1 MTKYLKTA
9 DPDWYKQR
17 LIRVMYCVAAAFF
30 ILFFRLFH
38 LQVIQGEELRR
49 LSENNCIR
57 LQSVD
62 PSRGLIFDRNGK
74 TLVDNRPSFNLN
86 IILKDAKPVERTIA
100 KLADVIHVPV
110 SELMSKIECDK
121 RVSAYKPV
129 LLKQDIGRDVL
140 AAVEV
145 RKFDLPGVVVDV
157 KPRRHSLYKQG
168 AAHLIGYLGEI
179 NPAELKSE
187 KYPGCRGGDFIG
199 KFGVEKA
206 FEPFL
211 RGQRGGRQVE
221 VDAAG
226 QIVAVLKTVGA
237 RPGNNIYL
245 TIDQALQQKSE
256 ILLKGLAGAVIAMD
270 PTTGQILAL
279 ASSPAFD
286 QNDFVNGMT
295 RKQWESLVANPF
307 RPMENKAIQ
316 GEYPPASTYKI
327 VTAIAGLEE
336 GIIDEKTTFH
346 CPGYYQYGNRAFRC
360 WEKKGHGNVNIFE
373 ALTVSCDV
381 FFYQV
386 GQKLGAD
393 RLAYYAKACGLEK
406 PTGINLD
413 QEATGLI
420 PTTAWKKRRTGIAW
434 QGGETLSVAIGQGY
448 NLVTPLQILVLTS
461 AVANDG
467 LSYKPL
473 ILKTIESAEGEVVIQ
488 SQSQVQGRLPV
499 SKKTLDIV
507 KKGLWRVVNDSKG
520 TARVA
525 RAKGIDISGKTGTV
539 QVVSRKDEEESRE
552 TERPDHL
559 KAHAWFLAYAPSA
572 DPQIAVVVLV
582 EHGESGAATA
592 APIAREIITTY
603 LKKDAPGKQE
613 SVISSQQQITKA
625 GWSVAEIPLQ
635 AGQPATR
642 IQNKE
647 PDSNAG

>member
-9 DPDWYKQR
+9 DPEWYKQR

-74 TLVDNRPSFNLN
+74 TLVDNRPSFNLS
-86 IILKDAKPVERTIA
+86 IILKDAKPVERTIE
-100 KLADVIHVPV
+100 KLADVINVPV
-110 SELMSKIECDK
+110 SELMSKIEGNK
-121 RVSAYKPV
+121 RVSAYKPI

-145 RKFDLPGVVVDV
+145 RKFDLPGVEVNV

-179 NPAELKSE
+179 NLGELKSG

-211 RGQRGGRQVE
+211 RGKRGGRQVE
-221 VDAAG
+221 VNASG
-226 QIVAVLKTVGA
+226 QVVEVLKTVGP

-245 TIDQALQQKSE
+245 TIDQALQQKAE

-270 PTTGQILAL
+270 PNTGQILAL

-295 RKQWESLVANPF
+295 RKQWEALVANPF

-316 GEYPPASTYKI
+316 GEYPPASTYKV
-327 VTAIAGLEE
+327 VTTIAGLEE
-336 GIIDEKTTFH
+336 GIIDAQTTFH
-346 CPGYYQYGNRAFRC
+346 CPGYYQYGDRAFRC
-360 WEKKGHGNVNIFE
+360 WEKKGHGNVNIVE

-393 RLAYYAKACGLEK
+393 RLAYYARACGLEK

-420 PTTAWKKRRTGIAW
+420 PTTTWKKQRTGIAW

-461 AVANDG
+461 AIANG
-467 LSYKPL
+467 GKRYKPL
-473 ILKTIESAEGEVVIQ
+473 ILKNIETTEGEVVIQ
-488 SQSQVQGRLPV
+488 SQSQVKGWLPAG
-499 SKKTLDIV
+499 KKTMEII
-507 KKGLWRVVNDSKG
+507 KEGLWRVVNNGKGTAWNVRSKG
-520 TARVA
+520 T
-525 RAKGIDISGKTGTV
+525 DISGKTGTV
-539 QVVSRKDEEESRE
+539 QVVSRKDDEESRE

-572 DPQIAVVVLV
+572 DPQIAVVVLI
-582 EHGESGAATA
+582 EHGESGALTA
-592 APIAREIITTY
+592 APIAREIIMTY
-603 LKKDAPGKQE
+603 LNQDA
-613 SVISSQQQITKA
+613 STSQYPVTVNRQ
-625 GWSVAEIPLQ
+625 SP
-635 AGQPATR
+635 TR
-642 IQNKE
+642 MQNKE
-647 PDSNAG
+647 PGSDAG